1 MLRILPAGS
10 IRAGL
15 GNEAGPRLNKL
26 ETRAH
31 ELLDQLDSGKL
42 AAVVQ
47 LLEVMIHNGDEDE
60 LTEEDRRAIT
70 ASRDYFRHGGERL
83 SFEQVAAEC
92 GFTMDQVRDSQT
104 E

>member
-1 MLRILPAGS
+1 
-10 IRAGL
+10 
-15 GNEAGPRLNKL
+15 
-26 ETRAH
+26 
-31 ELLDQLDSGKL
+31 
-42 AAVVQ
+42 
-47 LLEVMIHNGDEDE
+47 MIHNGDEDE